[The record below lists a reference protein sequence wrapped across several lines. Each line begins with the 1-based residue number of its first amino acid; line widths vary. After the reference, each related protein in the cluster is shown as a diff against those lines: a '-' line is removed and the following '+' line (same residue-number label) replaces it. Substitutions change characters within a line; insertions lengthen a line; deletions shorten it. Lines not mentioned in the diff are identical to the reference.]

1 MSNNFGPIKF
11 SDGIDRRNVAALFYS
26 GMMSVTFITF
36 INLLNPYLLSEHLKM
51 PLSEQGDFTGNL
63 YVLTEIVTLALTI
76 PLGVLSDRIGRK
88 VIFSFGFIVVAVGF
102 IFIPTAMDAL
112 WLSIWRMFISVGI
125 ACCTVMCASLLADYP
140 DNKSRGKMIAFN
152 GIFTSLSIV
161 LISSLF
167 LSSLPEVFKG
177 RGATGIEAGSYTF
190 WVAAGLAVIA
200 GMVAI
205 FGLKNI
211 ERIQDDG
218 SPPLFK
224 MFATGLT
231 EILRK
236 PRLTL
241 GTGATFVAR
250 GDLTVLSA
258 FFSLWLVSVYTGGGL
273 DTATAQ
279 GKAGMLF
286 GITQLAVPL
295 FLPFVGLFVDKVDR
309 VTALAVGM
317 GIAALGYL
325 SLGLVPSPLE
335 SWLIYPAGIVTGMG
349 EAAVIVTA
357 PALVGQE
364 APQKLRGSVFGV
376 VAFFGAIGVLINV
389 KVSGVVFDGISYQ
402 TPFIYMGLLNVCVAA
417 WAVIVRLRHGAK
429 LKDQAGSVQ

>member
-1 MSNNFGPIKF
+1 
-11 SDGIDRRNVAALFYS
+11 
-26 GMMSVTFITF
+26 
-36 INLLNPYLLSEHLKM
+36 PYLLSEHLQM
-51 PLSEQGDFTGNL
+51 PLSAQGDFTGNL
-63 YVLTEIVTLALTI
+63 YVLTEIMTLALTI

-88 VIFSFGFIVVAVGF
+88 IIFACGFIIVAAGF
-102 IFIPTAMDAL
+102 IFIPTAMNTL
-112 WLSIWRMFISVGI
+112 WMGIWRMFIAVGI

-140 DNKSRGKMIAFN
+140 ENKSRGKMIAFN

-167 LSSLPEVFKG
+167 LSSLPEIFKA
-177 RGATGIEAGSYTF
+177 RGATPIQAGSYTF

-200 GMVAI
+200 GLVAML
-205 FGLKNI
+205 GLKNI
-211 ERIQDDG
+211 EHSDDDDA
-218 SPPLFK
+218 PPLFQ
-224 MFATGLT
+224 MFKTGLS
-231 EILRK
+231 EILKK

-250 GDLTVLSA
+250 GDLTVLAA
-258 FFSLWLVSVYTGGGL
+258 FFALWLVSVYTGGGV

-295 FLPFVGLFVDKVDR
+295 FMPFVGLFVDKVDR
-309 VTALAVGM
+309 VTALGVGM
-317 GIAALGYL
+317 GIAAAGYI

-364 APQKLRGSVFGV
+364 APKRLRGSVFGV
-376 VAFFGAIGVLINV
+376 VAFFGAIGVLVNV
-389 KVSGVVFDGISYQ
+389 KVSGVVFDGVSYQ
-402 TPFIYMGLLNVCVAA
+402 APFLYMGLLNVCVAL
-417 WAVIVRLRHGAK
+417 WALLVRLRHGAK
-429 LKDQAGSVQ
+429 QKNAVESDD